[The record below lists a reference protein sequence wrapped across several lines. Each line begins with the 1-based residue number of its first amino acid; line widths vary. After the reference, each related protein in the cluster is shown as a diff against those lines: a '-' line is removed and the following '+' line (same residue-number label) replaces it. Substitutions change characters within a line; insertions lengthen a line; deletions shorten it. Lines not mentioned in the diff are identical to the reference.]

1 MEKEYNSDGKVLEI
15 EKRIEKVERDIDSV
29 EKEISTLSAEI
40 LPLLRKRIDGSISD
54 AELDVLSYLR
64 EKKEYL
70 RKEEEYLRKEEEY
83 LRKEEEYLRK
93 MELLR
98 LPVELERMKRE
109 MSLIDSKRQRS
120 NIFFCVRAKIIGSKT
135 KKGIRCGM
143 YYRASVNHGFYYG
156 TKEKTFWYEEGSDDL
171 NICVLFKAEESAMSF
186 HSELGTLCL
195 NHRFLGLGREDVEVE
210 RKIEEIELDE
220 QPVRIMF
227 NDYDGSETDS
237 PLQDLRD
244 FQGSVSSLS
253 LEGGVSWDDPK
264 LLYMGLERPELFDA
278 YSAYK
283 IHIKPK
289 SSFPMLKN
297 DENNILYGSW
307 TPFHQ
312 FYDGM
317 NVEDGIPTM
326 VIRFEKD
333 CGIEYVGES
342 SEKRHRVEVVIKF
355 LGKRYEKNMAPRFKN
370 GSENIGELEWRSF
383 LFVTDVDTIKECLG
397 WKYEQTMILW
407 QRMDDS

>member
-1 MEKEYNSDGKVLEI
+1 MENEYSSDGKISEV

-29 EKEISTLSAEI
+29 GKEISALSAEI
-40 LPLLRKRIDGSISD
+40 QSLLRKEIDGSIND

-64 EKKEYL
+64 KKEKDL
-70 RKEEEYLRKEEEY
+70 RKEKEDLRKEKED
-83 LRKEEEYLRK
+83 LRKKE
-93 MELLR
+93 MLL

-109 MSLIDSKRQRS
+109 MSLIGSKRHRS

-143 YYRASVNHGFYYG
+143 YYRAYVNHGFYYG

-220 QPVRIMF
+220 EPERIMF

-237 PLQDLRD
+237 PLQDLRY

-264 LLYMGLERPELFDA
+264 LLYMGLERPELFET
-278 YSAYK
+278 SRSYK

-289 SSFPMLKN
+289 SSFPKLKN
-297 DENNILYGSW
+297 DENNIFYGSW
-307 TPFHQ
+307 THFHQ

-317 NVEDGIPTM
+317 NVVDEIPTM
-326 VIRFEKD
+326 VIKFEKE
-333 CGIEYVGES
+333 CGIEYVGKS
-342 SEKRHRVEVVIKF
+342 SEKRHRVNVVIEF
-355 LGKRYEKNMAPRFKN
+355 RGKGYEEDMAPHLKN
-370 GSENIGELEWRSF
+370 GSEKIDELMWRSF
-383 LFVTDVDTIKECLG
+383 LFVSDVETIKDCLD
-397 WKYEQTMILW
+397 WKSKQTRILW
-407 QRMDDS
+407 DRMDDS

>member
-70 RKEEEYLRKEEEY
+70 RKEEEYLRKM
-83 LRKEEEYLRK
+83 EEYLRK

-171 NICVLFKAEESAMSF
+171 NICVLFNEKRDAMSF
-186 HSELGTLCL
+186 QSELETLCL
-195 NHRFLGLGREDVEVE
+195 NHGFLGLGREDVKVE
-210 RKIEEIELDE
+210 RAIEEIELDE

-264 LLYMGLERPELFDA
+264 LLYMGLERPELFET
-278 YSAYK
+278 SRSYK

-289 SSFPMLKN
+289 SSFPKLKN

-307 TPFHQ
+307 TPFYQ

-317 NVEDGIPTM
+317 NVVDEIPTM
-326 VIRFEKD
+326 IIEFEKD
-333 CGIEYVGES
+333 CGIEYMESS
-342 SEKRHRVEVVIKF
+342 SEKRHRVNVVIKF
-355 LGKRYEKNMAPRFKN
+355 RGKGYEKDMAPRLKN
-370 GSENIGELEWRSF
+370 GSEKIDELTWRSF
-383 LFVTDVDTIKECLG
+383 LFVSDVETIKDCLD
-397 WKYEQTMILW
+397 WKSKQTRILW
-407 QRMDDS
+407 DRMDDS